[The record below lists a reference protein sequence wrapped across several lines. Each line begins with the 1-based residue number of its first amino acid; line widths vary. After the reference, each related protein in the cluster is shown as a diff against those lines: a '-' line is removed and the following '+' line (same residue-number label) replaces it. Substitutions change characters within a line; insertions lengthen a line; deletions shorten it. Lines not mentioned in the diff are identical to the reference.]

1 MAILRFGERLVRA
14 GVITPEQLET
24 LLEEQRATDASLGEL
39 AVRLGFATPEQIAE
53 VLAEMTGLPYESLA
67 RRRPDPALA
76 DLVDEEFARQRQLV
90 PVARDGN
97 RLTVALANPLDVV
110 AIDTIR
116 ERTGLDVEAVV
127 SSEREIRAF
136 QDELYGRPDDG
147 DRFHELV
154 EAARRAVV
162 ERDERGGRELGPV
175 RELVEELL
183 REAIRRRATD
193 VHVEPEEHGVRVR
206 YRVDGML
213 VPAVTL
219 PPDLRATVTARL
231 KILADLDIS
240 ESRLP
245 QDGRIRMELEGRK
258 IDRRGST
265 IPCVHGENVVLRL
278 LDKANVVKGLDRLG
292 MAAEDLDRF
301 RSLLATQA
309 GMILV
314 TGPTGSGKTTTLYSA
329 IASLDAERFKI
340 ATLEDPVEYELPL
353 VRQSQVHE
361 KAGFTFAAGLR
372 ALLRQDPDIIFVGEM
387 RDPETAS
394 IAVRA
399 ALTGHLVLS
408 TLHTTSALSTL
419 ARLAQMGIPQ
429 DLVITSVR
437 GILAQR
443 LVRIVCETCAEDVAP
458 DPVLVRRL
466 GLSPADLEGARLRRG
481 RGCARCNGTG
491 FRGRTGLYELVVMT
505 PELADAFA
513 AGAPPGELARIAAAS
528 GTRFLRDDGL
538 AKARAGIT
546 TLGEVLR
553 ATADA
558 AARAA
563 TGPGTATPREEI
575 HA

>member
-24 LLEEQRATDASLGEL
+24 LLAEQKGTDLSIGQL

-53 VLAEMTGLPYESLA
+53 VLAEMTGLRYESLA
-67 RRRPDPALA
+67 RRRPDPELA
-76 DLVDEEFARQRQLV
+76 GLVDEEFARERQLV
-90 PVARDGN
+90 PIAREGG
-97 RLTVALANPLDVV
+97 RLTIALANPLDVV
-110 AIDTIR
+110 SIDAVR
-116 ERTGLDVEAVV
+116 ERTSLDVEAVV
-127 SSEREIRAF
+127 SSDREIRAF
-136 QDELYGRPDDG
+136 QDELYGRPDG
-147 DRFHELV
+147 TDRFEGLV
-154 EAARRAVV
+154 EAARRALLD
-162 ERDERGGRELGPV
+162 RDERGGRELGPV
-175 RELVEELL
+175 RELVDEIL
-183 REAIRRRATD
+183 REAVRRRATD
-193 VHVEPEEHGVRVR
+193 VHVEPEERAVRVR

-231 KILADLDIS
+231 KILANLDIS

-245 QDGRIRMELEGRK
+245 QDGRIRTELEGRT
-258 IDRRGST
+258 IDLRVST

-278 LDKANVVKGLDRLG
+278 LDKTNVVKGLDRLG
-292 MAAEDLDRF
+292 MSPGDLERF
-301 RSLLATQA
+301 RALLATQA

-314 TGPTGSGKTTTLYSA
+314 TGPTGSGKTTTLYST

-387 RDPETAS
+387 RDAETAS

-399 ALTGHLVLS
+399 ALTGHLVFS
-408 TLHTTSALSTL
+408 TLHTTSALATL
-419 ARLAQMGIPQ
+419 ARLDQMGIPQ

-443 LVRIVCETCAEDVAP
+443 LVRVVCQACAEPDDP
-458 DPVLVRRL
+458 DPLVLRRL
-466 GLSPADLEGARLRRG
+466 GLGPGDLEGASLRRG
-481 RGCARCNGTG
+481 AGCARCRGTG

-505 PELADAFA
+505 PDLADAFA
-513 AGAPPGELARIAAAS
+513 AGAPPGELARLAAAA

-538 AKARAGIT
+538 AKAGAGIT
-546 TLGEVLR
+546 TLEEVLR

-558 AARAA
+558 PVRAGAPAARE
-563 TGPGTATPREEI
+563 TA

>member
-14 GVITPEQLET
+14 GVITPEQLEA
-24 LLEEQRATDASLGEL
+24 LLAEQRGSDLSIGQL

-53 VLAEMTGLPYESLA
+53 VLAEMTGLRYESLA
-67 RRRPDPALA
+67 RRHPDPALA
-76 DLVDEEFARQRQLV
+76 GLVDEEFARQRQLV

-110 AIDTIR
+110 AIDAVR
-116 ERTGLDVEAVV
+116 ELTGLEVEAIV
-127 SSEREIRAF
+127 SSDREIRAF
-136 QDELYGRPDDG
+136 QDELYGRPDG
-147 DRFHELV
+147 TDRFAELV
-154 EAARRAVV
+154 EAARRALLD
-162 ERDERGGRELGPV
+162 RDERGGRELGPV

-183 REAIRRRATD
+183 REAVRRRATD
-193 VHVEPEEHGVRVR
+193 IHVEPEERGVRIR

-213 VPAVTL
+213 VPAITL
-219 PPDLRATVTARL
+219 PSDLRATVTARL

-245 QDGRIRMELEGRK
+245 QDGRIRMDLEGRT
-258 IDRRGST
+258 IDLRVST

-292 MAAEDLDRF
+292 MASVDLDRF

-443 LVRIVCETCAEDVAP
+443 LVRLVCEACAEDDDP
-458 DPVLVRRL
+458 DPMVLRRL
-466 GLSPADLEGARLRRG
+466 GLAATDLAGATLRRG

-491 FRGRTGLYELVVMT
+491 FRGRTGLYELIVMT
-505 PELADAFA
+505 PDLADAFA
-513 AGAPPGELARIAAAS
+513 TGAAPGELARIAAAG

-538 AKARAGIT
+538 EKARAGLT
-546 TLGEVLR
+546 TLEEVLR

-558 AARAA
+558 PARARP
-563 TGPGTATPREEI
+563 TGETLGREEV

>member
-24 LLEEQRATDASLGEL
+24 LLVEQRGSDLSIGQL

-53 VLAEMTGLPYESLA
+53 VLAEMTGLRYESLA

-76 DLVDEEFARQRQLV
+76 ELVDETFARERLLV
-90 PVARDGN
+90 PIARDGD
-97 RLTVALANPLDVV
+97 RLTIALANPLDVV
-110 AIDTIR
+110 AIDRVR
-116 ERTGLDVEAVV
+116 ERTGLEVEAVV
-127 SSEREIRAF
+127 SSDREIRLF
-136 QDELYGRPDDG
+136 LDELYGRGSGG
-147 DRFHELV
+147 DRLDDLV
-154 EAARRAVV
+154 EAARRALLD
-162 ERDERGGRELGPV
+162 RDEHGGRELGPV

-183 REAIRRRATD
+183 REAVRRRATD
-193 VHVEPEEHGVRVR
+193 VHVEPEERGVRVR
-206 YRVDGML
+206 YRVDGVL

-219 PPDLRATVTARL
+219 PADLRATVTARL

-245 QDGRIRMELEGRK
+245 QDGRIRMELEGRT
-258 IDRRGST
+258 IDLRVST

-292 MAAEDLDRF
+292 MPPGVLERF
-301 RSLLATQA
+301 QALLATRT

-329 IASLDAERFKI
+329 IASLDAERSKI

-372 ALLRQDPDIIFVGEM
+372 ALLRQDPDVIFVGEM
-387 RDPETAS
+387 RDAETAS

-408 TLHTTSALSTL
+408 TLHTTSSLATL
-419 ARLAQMGIPQ
+419 ARLAQMGVPQ

-443 LVRIVCETCAEDVAP
+443 LVRVVCDSCAEEDHP
-458 DPVLVRRL
+458 DPMVLRRL
-466 GLSPADLEGARLRRG
+466 GLGPGDLDGATLRRG
-481 RGCARCNGTG
+481 AGCARCNGTG
-491 FRGRTGLYELVVMT
+491 FRGRTGLYELVVMS
-505 PELADAFA
+505 PRLADAFA
-513 AGAPPGELARIAAAS
+513 SGAPPGELAGIAAAE

-538 AKARAGIT
+538 ARAFAGIT
-546 TLGEVLR
+546 TLEEVLR

-558 AARAA
+558 PARAA
-563 TGPGTATPREEI
+563 AGTEPV